1 MLAALSA
8 DDLIFQPSIG
18 SANACLSGIEQLR
31 TGQLVMTDVGKY
43 RIATGDV
50 ASGNPLYV
58 PNATGGLCRPPG
70 EELAGNP
77 TALRC
82 VSNCSVRQGHTC
94 QPAMQGIRDSA
105 HGRGISC
112 NRLSAGT
119 CYVGDRARCEAFC
132 RATMR
137 SN

>member
-18 SANACLSGIEQLR
+18 SANGVPVRIEQLR

-58 PNATGGLCRPPG
+58 PNATGDLCRPPG
-70 EELAGNP
+70 EGISRESHGV
-77 TALRC
+77 ALR
-82 VSNCSVRQGHTC
+82 
-94 QPAMQGIRDSA
+94 
-105 HGRGISC
+105 
-112 NRLSAGT
+112 L
-119 CYVGDRARCEAFC
+119 
-132 RATMR
+132 
-137 SN
+137 